1 MTRRARNKFR
11 CKSPLQISSIDTMG
25 MGNEAEVKEQLKTN
39 IEEVTNNTEEVEG
52 PSKAVNTDAGIE
64 K

>member
-1 MTRRARNKFR
+1 MQTRRARNKFR
-11 CKSPLQISSIDTMG
+11 CKSPLPLSST
-25 MGNEAEVKEQLKTN
+25 MGNEAEMEEQLKTN